1 VNREL
6 WKQMSFV
13 KKLEWIAQYYGATII
28 VIIIAIAVVTSFVKS
43 VINGADRGDMRIIIL
58 DNGVSSELCQV
69 YQDEVE
75 VLIEGD
81 AEMSSYIK
89 NDPTHMQAF
98 TVRITADDLD
108 IIIAPK
114 EEMSELAEN
123 GYLLPYDING
133 ITKFYDGFPA
143 EKQLVVK
150 TEANPEGAVWA
161 IQLDHESRYMTYRRD
176 AGAKE
181 EEDMYLGVTIKKV
194 NDHNIEKT
202 ALYLLEQ

>member
-1 VNREL
+1 MNREL
-6 WKQMSFV
+6 WKQMSFF

-28 VIIIAIAVVTSFVKS
+28 VAIIAILVATSFVKS
-43 VINGADRGDMRIIIL
+43 VINGADKGDMRVIIL
-58 DNGVSSELCQV
+58 DNGVSSDLCQV
-69 YQDEVE
+69 YQDEIST
-75 VLIEGD
+75 LIEGN
-81 AEMSSYIK
+81 AEMTSYIK

-114 EEMSELAEN
+114 EEMLELAEN
-123 GYLLPYDING
+123 GYLISYDING
-133 ITKFYDGFPA
+133 LTDFYNDFPA

-150 TEANPEGAVWA
+150 TETNPEGAVWA
-161 IQLDHESRYMTYRRD
+161 IQLDHDSRYMTYRRD

-181 EEDMYLGVTIKKV
+181 EEDMYLGVTVRKL
-194 NDHNIEKT
+194 NDQNVEKT